1 MNSGELCPFKTSFH
15 RLQGS
20 TDNSRLLRPV
30 NTGEKVRNMSDLEET
45 TTASFFLNESE
56 EKELV
61 ASGQTTLKDRGSVS
75 VKAGEKVALDGAKI
89 NYVAAV
95 EKVIK
100 HKIRGKADVVV
111 RLIKEKQKPKYREE

>member
-1 MNSGELCPFKTSFH
+1 
-15 RLQGS
+15 
-20 TDNSRLLRPV
+20 
-30 NTGEKVRNMSDLEET
+30 MSDLEET